1 MSVSASRQHDRFLQ
15 VAIPHM
21 ESVYRVALRLAGNTY
36 DAEDLTQET
45 YGIAFRQFH
54 QLREEG
60 KCRGWLMAILR
71 NLHLRHL
78 ERQRNDPA
86 LPSKE
91 EDYLEVLSRWADYPD
106 AEERLIRR
114 LDGARIQPILDRLP
128 ERYKMP
134 LLLFTMEEWTYR
146 EIAEA
151 LEIPLGTVMSR
162 IARARQIVKREILRA
177 AEERQSKV
185 RPIRFGQGEGR

>member
-1 MSVSASRQHDRFLQ
+1 MSVPASRQHDRFMEL
-15 VAIPHM
+15 ALPHM
-21 ESVYRVALRLAGNTY
+21 EAVYRMALRLAGNTY

-45 YGIAFRQFH
+45 YGIAYRQFH

-78 ERQRNDPA
+78 ERQRNEPA
-86 LPSKE
+86 LPSE
-91 EDYLEVLSRWADYPD
+91 EEGYLEALSRWAAHPD

-128 ERYKMP
+128 ERYKTP
-134 LLLFTMEEWTYR
+134 LLLFAMEEWTYR

-151 LEIPLGTVMSR
+151 LEIPIGTVMSR

-185 RPIRFGQGEGR
+185 RPIRFGLSERG